1 MDLDLKVVSKEIN
14 EILWRNHKTLST
26 AESCTSGRVASVIT
40 AVPGASQ
47 YFKGGVVSYAN
58 EVKINLLGVD
68 AQVIEEQT
76 PVCEEVARQMVKGA
90 LRVFNTDYAV
100 SVTGFAGPG
109 GVENGKNGVLVG
121 TIWIAVGNGQR
132 IETVMLEEDNGRDKN
147 LASATSTAMHML
159 LEFLKADLGTEE
171 EAQERLTLISY
182 IYARRASP
190 TTRFARRTSQF
201 PTPYRREWR
210 KLSSQRKIIREKFVR

>member
-26 AESCTSGRVASVIT
+26 AESCTSGRIASVIT
-40 AVPGASQ
+40 AVPGASH

-58 EVKINLLGVD
+58 EVKTNLLGID

-76 PVCEEVARQMVKGA
+76 PVCEEVARPMVKG
-90 LRVFNTDYAV
+90 YAV

-109 GVENGKNGVLVG
+109 GVENGKNAVLVG
-121 TIWIAVGNGQR
+121 TIWIAVGNSER

-159 LEFLKADLGTEE
+159 LDFLKADLGTEE
-171 EAQERLTLISY
+171 EA
-182 IYARRASP
+182 
-190 TTRFARRTSQF
+190 
-201 PTPYRREWR
+201 
-210 KLSSQRKIIREKFVR
+210 